1 MDLARELLEITKMD
15 SFKVNHDKLLFT
27 SYQHGYLIEKATLLK
42 GIIDNPVPIIDSI
55 QGNGEIKFK
64 NYDAITSHLEA
75 EIHFTMYH
83 ALESMFA
90 MAFALLKQ
98 PDDVWV
104 WLTTYS
110 FSEFGKMINDVAKS
124 NISSISEKDELETI
138 RILFF
143 KNCPDEFVGQE
154 ETIEMMRKLSH
165 ILKLCAK
172 ELNNK
177 NAYNSYKHGLRI
189 IAGDITLKLSNEN
202 ETVSNVIG
210 ERPGFVYLDKKS
222 SSLVPELYSFERSYK
237 IIKLC
242 WQMTSLMIKQRKV
255 EYIEDD
261 QCVIEATNFND
272 IDIEDIFDEDII
284 NHFLDELSKNNKLIT
299 F

>member
-1 MDLARELLEITKMD
+1 MD
-15 SFKVNHDKLLFT
+15 SLKVTHDKLLFT
-27 SYQHGYLIEKATLLK
+27 SYQHGYLFEKATLLK
-42 GIIDNPVPIIDSI
+42 GIIDNPVPTIDSI
-55 QGNGEIKFK
+55 QGNGEIQFT
-64 NYDAITSHLEA
+64 NYDTITSHLEA

-90 MAFALLKQ
+90 MAFALIKQ

-110 FSEFGKMINDVAKS
+110 FPKFGKMVSSVSKD

-143 KNCPDEFVGQE
+143 KNCPSEFVEQE
-154 ETIEMMRKLSH
+154 EIIEMMRKLSH

-189 IAGDITLKLSNEN
+189 ITGDIKFKLATGNEKISH
-202 ETVSNVIG
+202 EIG

-222 SSLVPELYSFERSYK
+222 SSFVPEIYSFERSYK

-255 EYIEDD
+255 EYVEENL
-261 QCVIEATNFND
+261 CVIEAINFND
-272 IDIEDIFDEDII
+272 INVEDIFAKDDI
-284 NHFLDELSKNNKLIT
+284 NNFLDEISKNNELIT

>member
-1 MDLARELLEITKMD
+1 MD
-15 SFKVNHDKLLFT
+15 SLKVNNDKLLFT
-27 SYQHGYLIEKATLLK
+27 SYQHGYLFEKVTLLK
-42 GIIDNPVPIIDSI
+42 GIIDNPVLTLDSI
-55 QGNGEIKFK
+55 QGNGDIQFK

-90 MAFALLKQ
+90 MVFALIKQ
-98 PDDVWV
+98 PDNVWV

-110 FSEFGKMINDVAKS
+110 FHEFGTMINCVAKS
-124 NISSISEKDELETI
+124 NISSVSEKDELETI
-138 RILFF
+138 KILFF
-143 KNCPDEFVGQE
+143 KNCPSEFVEQE

-189 IAGDITLKLSNEN
+189 ITGDIKFKLANEN
-202 ETVSNVIG
+202 EKISHEIS
-210 ERPGFVYLDKKS
+210 ERSGFVYLDKKS
-222 SSLVPELYSFERSYK
+222 SNLVPEIYSFGRSYK
-237 IIKLC
+237 IVKLC
-242 WQMTSLMIKQRKV
+242 WQMTSLMVNQRKI
-255 EYIEDD
+255 EYIEED

-272 IDIEDIFDEDII
+272 IDIEDIFDKDGISQ
-284 NHFLDELSKNNKLIT
+284 FLDEVSKNNELIT
-299 F
+299 S

>member
-1 MDLARELLEITKMD
+1 MD
-15 SFKVNHDKLLFT
+15 SLEVNNDKLLFT
-27 SYQHGYLIEKATLLK
+27 SYQHGYLFEKATLLK
-42 GIIDNPVPIIDSI
+42 GIIDDPVPILDSI

-64 NYDAITSHLEA
+64 NYNAITSHLET

-90 MAFALLKQ
+90 MAFALIKQ
-98 PDDVWV
+98 PNSVWV

-110 FSEFGKMINDVAKS
+110 FPEFGKMINDVSKS

-138 RILFF
+138 KILFF
-143 KNCPDEFVGQE
+143 KNCSSEFVEQE

-165 ILKLCAK
+165 ILQLCAR

-189 IAGDITLKLSNEN
+189 VTGDIKLKLANEKEEIN
-202 ETVSNVIG
+202 DEIG

-237 IIKLC
+237 IIRLC
-242 WQMTSLMIKQRKV
+242 WQMTSLMINQRKI
-255 EYIEDD
+255 EYIEED
-261 QCVIEATNFND
+261 QGVIETTNFND
-272 IDIEDIFDEDII
+272 INIEDIFGKDEII
-284 NHFLDELSKNNKLIT
+284 EFFDEVSRNNKLIT
-299 F
+299 S